1 MQISPIRK
9 HLRPDASRTGGTPV
23 SRLLYCLVGTVML
36 LGASP
41 AGDAPLYSN
50 DFSAVSPG
58 KLPEDQ
64 FLALAGEFT
73 AKDVDGNR
81 VVELAGTPF
90 DSFGVL
96 FGPTPETAAC
106 TVSARI
112 WAATTGRRFP
122 EFGVGANDT
131 GGYKLWLMPRTKQ
144 VAIRKADQFVATA
157 PYEPWQT
164 GTWTRFRL
172 QLSKAGDGAAWTV
185 RGKVWPDGKEEP
197 KEWTVSF
204 DNIEEPSPGRP
215 NLWANTYSG
224 QPVRFDDLTLER

>member
-1 MQISPIRK
+1 MNRRHIAG
-9 HLRPDASRTGGTPV
+9 LAVLV
-23 SRLLYCLVGTVML
+23 SL
-36 LGASP
+36 AAAP
-41 AGDAPLYSN
+41 AADAPLYSN
-50 DFSAVSPG
+50 DFSAVAPG

-73 AKDVDGNR
+73 VKDVDGNR

-90 DSFGVL
+90 DSFGML
-96 FGPTPETAAC
+96 FGAAPEQPAC

-157 PYEPWQT
+157 PYEAWQT
-164 GTWTRFRL
+164 QTWTRFRL
-172 QLSKAGDGAAWTV
+172 QVTNSTAGASWTV
-185 RGKVWPDGKEEP
+185 RGKVWPDGKDEP
-197 KEWTVSF
+197 KEWTVTF
-204 DNIEEPSPGRP
+204 DEPEAPSSGRP
-215 NLWANTYSG
+215 SVWANTYSG
-224 QPVRFDDLTLER
+224 QPVRF

>member
-1 MQISPIRK
+1 MNFHSTICFGVLS
-9 HLRPDASRTGGTPV
+9 
-23 SRLLYCLVGTVML
+23 LL
-36 LGASP
+36 AAAP
-41 AGDAPLYSN
+41 AGDAALYSN
-50 DFSAVSPG
+50 DFSDTQPG

-73 AKDVDGNR
+73 VKDVDGNR
-81 VVELAGTPF
+81 LLELAGTPF

-96 FGPTPETAAC
+96 FGPTPEQPAC

-144 VAIRKADQFVATA
+144 VAIRKADQFAATA
-157 PYEPWQT
+157 RYDGWQT

-172 QLSKAGDGAAWTV
+172 QVVKSGEGEKWTV
-185 RGKVWPDGKEEP
+185 RGKVWPDGKDEP
-197 KEWTVSF
+197 KE
-204 DNIEEPSPGRP
+204 
-215 NLWANTYSG
+215 
-224 QPVRFDDLTLER
+224 